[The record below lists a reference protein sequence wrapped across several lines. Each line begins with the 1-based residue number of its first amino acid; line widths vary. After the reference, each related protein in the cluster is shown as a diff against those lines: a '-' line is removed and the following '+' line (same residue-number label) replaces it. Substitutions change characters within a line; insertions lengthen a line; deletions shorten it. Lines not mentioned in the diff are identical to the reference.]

1 MEKFNK
7 PDLLKIA
14 RNYKNHISLAG
25 GYTKFKKADLLDEL
39 NKHLIFNSNTNQFTI
54 KAHILNPFKKA
65 KIAIKQKAIRNA
77 RNAPVEA
84 LNALVEAINAP
95 VEAINALVEA
105 RNAPVS
111 RKLTNADKIR
121 ILAKIAK
128 KKQEEEERKA
138 PVKDISLWT
147 YREKKDYVEELDNK
161 KDKLREI
168 RNGISE
174 KMRNLYSQDNY
185 DEVLYDKLQDLRDN
199 LAEQMTDISDVI
211 YSITSDE
218 QYKIDEYEE
227 STHSL
232 AKMDEML
239 KKKRLAAKNKGKGRV
254 FY

>member
-95 VEAINALVEA
+95 EAINALVEE

-111 RKLTNADKIR
+111 RKLTNADKVR

-147 YREKKDYVEELDNK
+147 YQEKKDYVEELYNK
-161 KDKLREI
+161 KDKLQEI
-168 RNGISE
+168 NNGITE
-174 KMRNLYSQDNY
+174 KMRNLYNQDDY
-185 DEVLYDKLQDLRDN
+185 DEVQYDKLQDLRDN

-218 QYKIDEYEE
+218 QYKIDDYEE
-227 STHSL
+227 STRSL
-232 AKMDEML
+232 AKLEENL
-239 KKKRLAAKNKGKGRV
+239 RKKRLAAKNKGKGRV